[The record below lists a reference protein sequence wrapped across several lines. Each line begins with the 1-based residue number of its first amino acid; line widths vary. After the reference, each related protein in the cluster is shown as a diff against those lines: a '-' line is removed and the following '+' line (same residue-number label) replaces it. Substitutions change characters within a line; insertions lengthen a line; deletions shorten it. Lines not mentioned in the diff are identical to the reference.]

1 MGQSLITIEDKKRG
15 EKMKKALLTIT
26 LILLFV
32 LLVSCGKE
40 QVKDMEKKETVEV
53 TWWISRGEDSTYY
66 MSYDDNPAV
75 KYLETLDFNGKKV
88 DLKFLVP
95 VTGSERD
102 NFNTL
107 LMTEEYAKIF
117 DMSYCSS
124 TATELYEDDII
135 WDLTP
140 YIEEYMPNYAEIIKD
155 PEFVPYVYSPVE
167 GEKKILSLYNLKS
180 EVTSNFMG
188 LCYRRDWV
196 AKYGENPFTGESF
209 NYGYTDESDYNTYWD
224 DVVFPSGNENPLY
237 VSDWEWMFGI
247 FEKAMED
254 LGITDGYC
262 ISLFY
267 KGYNESGGNFDSAF
281 GGGCPLWY
289 KDQDGNATFGGTSE
303 AMRAYLTM
311 MNAWY
316 EKGWLDKNFA
326 DHTSDQVYA
335 IDSAKVNSGKVGA
348 FVGRRGNSGGQMDSG
363 DKFTDGIM
371 IYGAPPA
378 INDVYGG
385 EELKNN
391 EPYSLYQ
398 YSRIGVNICISKKT
412 TEEELKTILP
422 MLDYLY
428 SEEGSTLL
436 ALGMDKEEFESIQD
450 PTYIKYGLE
459 DGAYTKTV
467 MDDGQIVYDRNPK
480 LIEDNDL
487 ASAMALKRLTCGYY
501 VPGIVPALNRSYD
514 ISALRNMT
522 TWDYYLNTGYI
533 DKSLRAQFTSD
544 EAALFSKVY
553 SNVDT
558 YMSQNI
564 PKFIMGVLDINGVDW
579 DNYAKMLNK
588 YSPNKVTAIY
598 QRVFDTY
605 R

>member
-1 MGQSLITIEDKKRG
+1 MKKLVAILLSMLLILSLISCNKG
-15 EKMKKALLTIT
+15 E
-26 LILLFV
+26 
-32 LLVSCGKE
+32 
-40 QVKDMEKKETVEV
+40 VKSGEEAKTETVEV

-95 VTGSERD
+95 VTGAERD

-117 DMSYCSS
+117 DMSYCTS

-140 YIEEYMPNYAEIIKD
+140 YIEEYMPNYSRIIKD
-155 PEFVPYVYSPVE
+155 PEFVPYVYSPVD

-188 LCYRRDWV
+188 LNYRRDWV
-196 AKYGENPFTGESF
+196 AKYGTNPFTGEKF

-224 DVVFPSGNENPLY
+224 DVVFPNGTENPIY
-237 VSDWEWMFGI
+237 VSDWEWMFEI
-247 FEKAMED
+247 LEKAMAD

-262 ISLFY
+262 ISIYY
-267 KGYNESGGNFDSAF
+267 KGFSEAGGNFDSAF
-281 GGGCPLWY
+281 GGGCPMWY
-289 KDQDGNATFGGTSE
+289 KDQNGNAAFGGTSE
-303 AMRAYLTM
+303 ELKTYLIL
-311 MNAWY
+311 MNSWY
-316 EKGWLDKNFA
+316 NKGWLDKNFA
-326 DHTSDQVYA
+326 DHTSDQIYA
-335 IDSAKVNSGKVGA
+335 IESAKINSGKVGA
-348 FVGRRGNSGGQMDSG
+348 FIGRRGNAGGQMDSG
-363 DKFTDGIM
+363 DKLTEGIM
-371 IYGAPPA
+371 IYGARPA
-378 INDVYGG
+378 INDVYGSD
-385 EELKNN
+385 EMKNK

-412 TEEELKTILP
+412 TEDELKTILT

-428 SEEGSTLL
+428 SDEGSALL
-436 ALGMDKEEFESIQD
+436 ALGLNKEEFESIQD
-450 PTYIKYGLE
+450 PTYKKYGLE
-459 DGAYTKTV
+459 DGAYTKAINE
-467 MDDGQIVYDRNPK
+467 DGSVVFERNPK
-480 LIEDNDL
+480 LLEDNNL
-487 ASAMALKRLTCGYY
+487 ASAMALKRVTCGYY

-514 ISALRNMT
+514 TCSLRNMT
-522 TWDYYLNTGYI
+522 EWDYYLNTGYI

-544 EAALFSKVY
+544 EAAVYSKVY

-564 PKFIMGVLDINGVDW
+564 PKFIMGVLDVNGVDW
-579 DNYAKMLNK
+579 DNYCKMLNK

-598 QRVFDTY
+598 QRVFDSY

>member
-1 MGQSLITIEDKKRG
+1 MKKLVAILLSMLLILSLISCNKG
-15 EKMKKALLTIT
+15 E
-26 LILLFV
+26 
-32 LLVSCGKE
+32 
-40 QVKDMEKKETVEV
+40 VKSGEEAKTETVEV

-95 VTGSERD
+95 VTGAERD

-117 DMSYCSS
+117 DMSYCTS

-140 YIEEYMPNYAEIIKD
+140 YIEEYMPNYSRIIKD
-155 PEFVPYVYSPVE
+155 PEFVPYVYSPVD

-188 LCYRRDWV
+188 LNYRRDWV
-196 AKYGENPFTGESF
+196 AKYGTNPFTGEKF

-224 DVVFPSGNENPLY
+224 DVVFPNGTENPIY
-237 VSDWEWMFGI
+237 VSDWEWMFEI
-247 FEKAMED
+247 FEKAMAD

-262 ISLFY
+262 ISIYY
-267 KGYNESGGNFDSAF
+267 KGFSEAGGNFDSAF
-281 GGGCPLWY
+281 GGGCPMWY
-289 KDQDGNATFGGTSE
+289 KDQNGNAAFGGTSE
-303 AMRAYLTM
+303 ELKTYLIL
-311 MNAWY
+311 MNSWY
-316 EKGWLDKNFA
+316 NKGWLDKNFA
-326 DHTSDQVYA
+326 DHTSDQIYA
-335 IDSAKVNSGKVGA
+335 IESAKINSGKVGA
-348 FVGRRGNSGGQMDSG
+348 FIGRRGNAGGQMDSG
-363 DKFTDGIM
+363 DKLTEGIM
-371 IYGAPPA
+371 IYGARPA
-378 INDVYGG
+378 INDVYGSD
-385 EELKNN
+385 EMKNK

-412 TEEELKTILP
+412 TEDELKTILT

-428 SEEGSTLL
+428 SDEGSALL
-436 ALGMDKEEFESIQD
+436 ALGLSKEEFESIQD
-450 PTYIKYGLE
+450 PTYKKYGLE
-459 DGAYTKTV
+459 DGAYTKTINE
-467 MDDGQIVYDRNPK
+467 DGIVVFERNPK
-480 LIEDNDL
+480 LLEDNNL
-487 ASAMALKRLTCGYY
+487 ASAMALKRVTCGYY

-514 ISALRNMT
+514 TCSLRNMT
-522 TWDYYLNTGYI
+522 EWDYYLNTGYI

-544 EAALFSKVY
+544 EAAVYSKVY

-564 PKFIMGVLDINGVDW
+564 PKFIMGVLDVNGVDW
-579 DNYAKMLNK
+579 DNYCKMLNK

-598 QRVFDTY
+598 QRVFESY

>member
-1 MGQSLITIEDKKRG
+1 MKKLVAILLSMLLILSLISCNKG
-15 EKMKKALLTIT
+15 E
-26 LILLFV
+26 
-32 LLVSCGKE
+32 
-40 QVKDMEKKETVEV
+40 VKSGEEAKTETVEV

-95 VTGSERD
+95 VTGAERD

-117 DMSYCSS
+117 DMSYCTS

-140 YIEEYMPNYAEIIKD
+140 YIEEYMPNYSRIIKD
-155 PEFVPYVYSPVE
+155 PEFVPYVYSPVD

-188 LCYRRDWV
+188 LNYRRDWV
-196 AKYGENPFTGESF
+196 AKYGTNPFTGEKF

-224 DVVFPSGNENPLY
+224 DVVFPNGTENPIY
-237 VSDWEWMFGI
+237 VSDWEWMFEI
-247 FEKAMED
+247 FEKAMAD

-262 ISLFY
+262 ISIYY
-267 KGYNESGGNFDSAF
+267 KGFSEAGGNFDSAF
-281 GGGCPLWY
+281 GGGCPMWY
-289 KDQDGNATFGGTSE
+289 KDQNGNAAFGGTSE
-303 AMRAYLTM
+303 ELKTYLIL
-311 MNAWY
+311 MNSWY
-316 EKGWLDKNFA
+316 NKGWLDKNFA
-326 DHTSDQVYA
+326 DHTSDQIYA
-335 IDSAKVNSGKVGA
+335 IESAKINSGKVGA
-348 FVGRRGNSGGQMDSG
+348 FIGRRGNAGGQMDSG
-363 DKFTDGIM
+363 DKLTEGIM
-371 IYGAPPA
+371 IYGARPA
-378 INDVYGG
+378 INDVYGSD
-385 EELKNN
+385 EMKNK

-412 TEEELKTILP
+412 TEDELKTILT

-428 SEEGSTLL
+428 SDEGSALL
-436 ALGMDKEEFESIQD
+436 ALGLNKEEFESIQD
-450 PTYIKYGLE
+450 PTYKKYGLE
-459 DGAYTKTV
+459 DGAYTKTINE
-467 MDDGQIVYDRNPK
+467 DGSVVFERNPK
-480 LIEDNDL
+480 LLEDNNL
-487 ASAMALKRLTCGYY
+487 ASAMALKRVTCGYY

-514 ISALRNMT
+514 TCSLRNMT
-522 TWDYYLNTGYI
+522 EWDYYLNTGYI

-544 EAALFSKVY
+544 EAAVYSKVY

-564 PKFIMGVLDINGVDW
+564 PKFIMGVLDVNGVDW
-579 DNYAKMLNK
+579 DNYCKMLNK

-598 QRVFDTY
+598 QRVFDSY

>member
-1 MGQSLITIEDKKRG
+1 MKKLVAILLSMLLILSLISCNKG
-15 EKMKKALLTIT
+15 E
-26 LILLFV
+26 
-32 LLVSCGKE
+32 
-40 QVKDMEKKETVEV
+40 VKSGEEAKTETVEV

-95 VTGSERD
+95 VTGAERD

-117 DMSYCSS
+117 DMSYCTS

-140 YIEEYMPNYAEIIKD
+140 YIEEYMPNYSRIIKD
-155 PEFVPYVYSPVE
+155 PEFVPYVYSPVD

-188 LCYRRDWV
+188 LNYRRDWV
-196 AKYGENPFTGESF
+196 AKYGTNPFTGEKF

-224 DVVFPSGNENPLY
+224 DVVFPNGTENPIY
-237 VSDWEWMFGI
+237 VSDWEWMFEI
-247 FEKAMED
+247 FEKAMAD
-254 LGITDGYC
+254 LDITDGYC
-262 ISLFY
+262 ISIYY
-267 KGYNESGGNFDSAF
+267 KGFSEAGGNFDSAF
-281 GGGCPLWY
+281 GGGCPMWY
-289 KDQDGNATFGGTSE
+289 KDQNGNAAFGGTSE
-303 AMRAYLTM
+303 ELKTYLIL
-311 MNAWY
+311 MNSWY
-316 EKGWLDKNFA
+316 KKGWLDKNFA
-326 DHTSDQVYA
+326 DHTSDQIYA
-335 IDSAKVNSGKVGA
+335 IESAKINSGKVGA
-348 FVGRRGNSGGQMDSG
+348 FIGRRGNAGGQMDSD

-371 IYGAPPA
+371 IYGARPA
-378 INDVYGG
+378 INDVYGSD
-385 EELKNN
+385 EVKNK

-412 TEEELKTILP
+412 TEDELKTILT

-428 SEEGSTLL
+428 SDEGSALL
-436 ALGMDKEEFESIQD
+436 ALGLSKEEFESIQD
-450 PTYIKYGLE
+450 PTYKKYGLE
-459 DGAYTKTV
+459 DGAYTKAINE
-467 MDDGQIVYDRNPK
+467 DGSVVFERNPK
-480 LIEDNDL
+480 LLEDNNL
-487 ASAMALKRLTCGYY
+487 ASAMALKRVTCGYY

-514 ISALRNMT
+514 TCSLRNMT
-522 TWDYYLNTGYI
+522 EWDCYLNTGYI

-544 EAALFSKVY
+544 EAAVYSKVY

-564 PKFIMGVLDINGVDW
+564 PKFIMGVLDVNGVDW
-579 DNYAKMLNK
+579 DNYCKMLNK

-598 QRVFDTY
+598 QRVFDSY

>member
-1 MGQSLITIEDKKRG
+1 MKKLVAILLSMLLILSLISCNKG
-15 EKMKKALLTIT
+15 E
-26 LILLFV
+26 
-32 LLVSCGKE
+32 
-40 QVKDMEKKETVEV
+40 VKSGEEAKTETVEV

-95 VTGSERD
+95 VTGAERD

-117 DMSYCSS
+117 DMSYCTS

-140 YIEEYMPNYAEIIKD
+140 YIEEYMPNYSRIIKD
-155 PEFVPYVYSPVE
+155 PEFVPYVYSPVD

-188 LCYRRDWV
+188 LNYRRDWV
-196 AKYGENPFTGESF
+196 AKYGTNPFTGEKF

-224 DVVFPSGNENPLY
+224 DVVFPNGTENPIY
-237 VSDWEWMFGI
+237 VSDWEWMFEI
-247 FEKAMED
+247 FEKAMAD

-262 ISLFY
+262 ISIYY
-267 KGYNESGGNFDSAF
+267 KGFSEAGGNFDSAF
-281 GGGCPLWY
+281 GGGCPMWY
-289 KDQDGNATFGGTSE
+289 KDQNGNAAFGGTSE
-303 AMRAYLTM
+303 ELKTYLIL
-311 MNAWY
+311 MNSWY
-316 EKGWLDKNFA
+316 NKGWLDKNFA
-326 DHTSDQVYA
+326 DHTSDQIYA
-335 IDSAKVNSGKVGA
+335 IESAKINSGKVGA
-348 FVGRRGNSGGQMDSG
+348 FIGRRGNAGGQMDSG
-363 DKFTDGIM
+363 DKLTEGIM
-371 IYGAPPA
+371 IYGARPA
-378 INDVYGG
+378 INDVYGSD
-385 EELKNN
+385 EMKNK

-412 TEEELKTILP
+412 TEDELKTILT

-428 SEEGSTLL
+428 SDEGSALL
-436 ALGMDKEEFESIQD
+436 ALGLSKEEFESIQD
-450 PTYIKYGLE
+450 PTYKKYGLE
-459 DGAYTKTV
+459 DGAYTKAINE
-467 MDDGQIVYDRNPK
+467 DGSVVFERNPK
-480 LIEDNDL
+480 LLEDNNL
-487 ASAMALKRLTCGYY
+487 ASAMALKRVTCGYY

-514 ISALRNMT
+514 TCSLRNMT
-522 TWDYYLNTGYI
+522 EWDYYLNTGYI

-544 EAALFSKVY
+544 EAAVYSKVY

-564 PKFIMGVLDINGVDW
+564 PKFIMGVLDVNGVDW
-579 DNYAKMLNK
+579 DNYCKMLNK

-598 QRVFDTY
+598 QRVFDSY

>member
-1 MGQSLITIEDKKRG
+1 MKKLVAILLSMLLILSLISCNKG
-15 EKMKKALLTIT
+15 E
-26 LILLFV
+26 
-32 LLVSCGKE
+32 
-40 QVKDMEKKETVEV
+40 VKSGEEAKTETVEV

-95 VTGSERD
+95 VTGAERD

-117 DMSYCSS
+117 DMSYCTS

-140 YIEEYMPNYAEIIKD
+140 YIEEYMPNYSRIIKD
-155 PEFVPYVYSPVE
+155 PEFVPYVYSPVD

-188 LCYRRDWV
+188 LNYRRDWV
-196 AKYGENPFTGESF
+196 AKYGTNPFTGEKF

-224 DVVFPSGNENPLY
+224 DVVFPNGTENPIY
-237 VSDWEWMFGI
+237 VSDWEWMFEI
-247 FEKAMED
+247 FEKAMAD

-262 ISLFY
+262 ISIYY
-267 KGYNESGGNFDSAF
+267 KGFSEAGGNFDSAF
-281 GGGCPLWY
+281 GGGCPMWY
-289 KDQDGNATFGGTSE
+289 KDQNGNAAFGGTSE
-303 AMRAYLTM
+303 ELKTYLIL
-311 MNAWY
+311 MNSWY
-316 EKGWLDKNFA
+316 NKGWLDKNFA
-326 DHTSDQVYA
+326 DHTSDQIYA
-335 IDSAKVNSGKVGA
+335 IESAKINSGKVGA
-348 FVGRRGNSGGQMDSG
+348 FIGRRGNAGGQMDSG
-363 DKFTDGIM
+363 DKLTEGIM
-371 IYGAPPA
+371 IYGARPA
-378 INDVYGG
+378 INDVYGSD
-385 EELKNN
+385 EMKNK

-412 TEEELKTILP
+412 TEDELKTILT

-428 SEEGSTLL
+428 SDEGSALL
-436 ALGMDKEEFESIQD
+436 ALGLNKEEFESIQD
-450 PTYIKYGLE
+450 PTYKKYGLE
-459 DGAYTKTV
+459 DGAYTKAINE
-467 MDDGQIVYDRNPK
+467 DGSVVFERNPK
-480 LIEDNDL
+480 LLEDNNL
-487 ASAMALKRLTCGYY
+487 ASAMALKRVTCGYY

-514 ISALRNMT
+514 TCSLRNMT
-522 TWDYYLNTGYI
+522 EWDYYLNTGYI

-544 EAALFSKVY
+544 EAAVYSKVY

-564 PKFIMGVLDINGVDW
+564 PKFIMGVLDVNGVDW
-579 DNYAKMLNK
+579 DNYCKMLNK

-598 QRVFDTY
+598 QRVFDSY

>member
-1 MGQSLITIEDKKRG
+1 MKKLVAILLSMLLILSLISCNKG
-15 EKMKKALLTIT
+15 ETKSGEEAKT
-26 LILLFV
+26 
-32 LLVSCGKE
+32 
-40 QVKDMEKKETVEV
+40 ETVEV

-95 VTGSERD
+95 VTGAERD

-117 DMSYCSS
+117 DMSYCTS

-140 YIEEYMPNYAEIIKD
+140 YIEEYMPNYSRIIKD
-155 PEFVPYVYSPVE
+155 PEFVPYVYSPVD

-188 LCYRRDWV
+188 LNYRRDWV
-196 AKYGENPFTGESF
+196 AKYGTNPFTGEKF

-224 DVVFPSGNENPLY
+224 DVVFPNGTENPIY
-237 VSDWEWMFGI
+237 VSDWEWMFEI
-247 FEKAMED
+247 FEKAMAD

-262 ISLFY
+262 ISIYY
-267 KGYNESGGNFDSAF
+267 KGFSEAGGNFDSAF
-281 GGGCPLWY
+281 GGGCPMWY
-289 KDQDGNATFGGTSE
+289 KDQNGNAAFGGTSE
-303 AMRAYLTM
+303 ELKTYLIL
-311 MNAWY
+311 MNSWY
-316 EKGWLDKNFA
+316 NKGWLDKNFA
-326 DHTSDQVYA
+326 DHTSDQIYA
-335 IDSAKVNSGKVGA
+335 IESAKINSGKVGA
-348 FVGRRGNSGGQMDSG
+348 FIGRRGNAGGQMDSG
-363 DKFTDGIM
+363 DKLTEGIM
-371 IYGAPPA
+371 IYGARPA
-378 INDVYGG
+378 INDVYGSD
-385 EELKNN
+385 EMKNK

-412 TEEELKTILP
+412 TEDELKTILT

-428 SEEGSTLL
+428 SDEGSALL
-436 ALGMDKEEFESIQD
+436 ALGLNKEEFESIQD
-450 PTYIKYGLE
+450 PTYKKYGLE
-459 DGAYTKTV
+459 DGAYTKTINE
-467 MDDGQIVYDRNPK
+467 DGSVVFERNPK
-480 LIEDNDL
+480 LLDDNNL
-487 ASAMALKRLTCGYY
+487 ASAMALKRVTCGYY

-514 ISALRNMT
+514 TCSLRNMT
-522 TWDYYLNTGYI
+522 EWDYYLNTGYI

-544 EAALFSKVY
+544 EAAVYSKVY

-564 PKFIMGVLDINGVDW
+564 PKFIMGVLDVNGVDW
-579 DNYAKMLNK
+579 DNYCKMLNK

-598 QRVFDTY
+598 QRVFDSY

>member
-1 MGQSLITIEDKKRG
+1 MKKLVAILLSMLLILSLISCNKG
-15 EKMKKALLTIT
+15 E
-26 LILLFV
+26 
-32 LLVSCGKE
+32 
-40 QVKDMEKKETVEV
+40 VKSGEEAKTETVEV

-95 VTGSERD
+95 VTGAERD

-117 DMSYCSS
+117 DMSYCTS

-140 YIEEYMPNYAEIIKD
+140 YIEEYMPNYSRIIKD
-155 PEFVPYVYSPVE
+155 PEFVPYVYSPVD

-188 LCYRRDWV
+188 LNYRRDWV
-196 AKYGENPFTGESF
+196 AKYGTNPFTGEKF

-224 DVVFPSGNENPLY
+224 DVVFPNGTENPIY
-237 VSDWEWMFGI
+237 VSDWEWMFEI
-247 FEKAMED
+247 FEKAMAD

-262 ISLFY
+262 ISIYY
-267 KGYNESGGNFDSAF
+267 KGFSEAGGNFDSAF
-281 GGGCPLWY
+281 GGGCPMWY
-289 KDQDGNATFGGTSE
+289 KDQNGNAAFGGTSE
-303 AMRAYLTM
+303 ELKTYLIL
-311 MNAWY
+311 MNSWY
-316 EKGWLDKNFA
+316 NKGWLDKNFA
-326 DHTSDQVYA
+326 DHTSDQIYA
-335 IDSAKVNSGKVGA
+335 IESAKINSGKVGA
-348 FVGRRGNSGGQMDSG
+348 FIGRRGNAGGQMDSG
-363 DKFTDGIM
+363 DKLTEGIM
-371 IYGAPPA
+371 IYGARPV
-378 INDVYGG
+378 INDVYGSD
-385 EELKNN
+385 EVKNK

-412 TEEELKTILP
+412 TEDELKTILT

-428 SEEGSTLL
+428 SDEGSALL
-436 ALGMDKEEFESIQD
+436 ALGLNKEEFESIQD
-450 PTYIKYGLE
+450 PTYKKYGLE
-459 DGAYTKTV
+459 DGAYTKTINE
-467 MDDGQIVYDRNPK
+467 DGSVVFERNPK
-480 LIEDNDL
+480 LLEDNNL
-487 ASAMALKRLTCGYY
+487 ASAMALKRVTCGYY

-514 ISALRNMT
+514 TCSLRNMT
-522 TWDYYLNTGYI
+522 EWDYYLNTGYI

-544 EAALFSKVY
+544 EAAVYSKVY

-564 PKFIMGVLDINGVDW
+564 PKFIMGVLDVNGVDW
-579 DNYAKMLNK
+579 DNYCKMLNK

-598 QRVFDTY
+598 QRVFDSY

>member
-1 MGQSLITIEDKKRG
+1 MKKLVAILLSMLLILSLISCNKG
-15 EKMKKALLTIT
+15 E
-26 LILLFV
+26 
-32 LLVSCGKE
+32 
-40 QVKDMEKKETVEV
+40 VKSGEEAKTETVEV

-95 VTGSERD
+95 VTGAERD

-117 DMSYCSS
+117 DMSYCTS

-140 YIEEYMPNYAEIIKD
+140 YIEEYMPNYSRIIKD
-155 PEFVPYVYSPVE
+155 PEFVPYVYSPVD

-188 LCYRRDWV
+188 LNYRRDWV
-196 AKYGENPFTGESF
+196 AKYGTNPFTGEKF

-224 DVVFPSGNENPLY
+224 DVVFPNGTENPIY
-237 VSDWEWMFGI
+237 VSDWEWMFEI
-247 FEKAMED
+247 FEKAMAD

-262 ISLFY
+262 ISIYY
-267 KGYNESGGNFDSAF
+267 KGFSEAGGNFDSAF
-281 GGGCPLWY
+281 GGGCPMWY
-289 KDQDGNATFGGTSE
+289 KDQNGNAAFGGTSE
-303 AMRAYLTM
+303 ELKTYLIL
-311 MNAWY
+311 MNSWY
-316 EKGWLDKNFA
+316 NKGWLDKNFA
-326 DHTSDQVYA
+326 DHTSDQIYA
-335 IDSAKVNSGKVGA
+335 IESAKINSGKVGA
-348 FVGRRGNSGGQMDSG
+348 FIGRRGNAGGQMDSG
-363 DKFTDGIM
+363 DKLTEGIM
-371 IYGAPPA
+371 IYGARPA
-378 INDVYGG
+378 INDVYGSD
-385 EELKNN
+385 EMKNK

-412 TEEELKTILP
+412 TEDELKTILT

-428 SEEGSTLL
+428 SDEGSALL
-436 ALGMDKEEFESIQD
+436 ALGLNKEEFESIQD
-450 PTYIKYGLE
+450 PAYKKYGLE
-459 DGAYTKTV
+459 DGAYAKTINE
-467 MDDGQIVYDRNPK
+467 DGSVVFERNPK
-480 LIEDNDL
+480 LLEDNNL
-487 ASAMALKRLTCGYY
+487 ASAMALKRVTCGYY

-514 ISALRNMT
+514 ACSLRNMT
-522 TWDYYLNTGYI
+522 EWDYYLNTGYI

-544 EAALFSKVY
+544 EAAVYSKVY

-564 PKFIMGVLDINGVDW
+564 PKFIMGVLDVNGVDW
-579 DNYAKMLNK
+579 DNYCKMLNK

-598 QRVFDTY
+598 QRVFDSY

>member
-1 MGQSLITIEDKKRG
+1 MKKLVAILLSMLLILSLISCNKG
-15 EKMKKALLTIT
+15 E
-26 LILLFV
+26 
-32 LLVSCGKE
+32 
-40 QVKDMEKKETVEV
+40 VKSGEEAKTETVEV

-95 VTGSERD
+95 VTGAERD

-117 DMSYCSS
+117 DMSYCTS

-140 YIEEYMPNYAEIIKD
+140 YIEEYMPNYSRIIKD
-155 PEFVPYVYSPVE
+155 PEFVPYVYSPVD

-188 LCYRRDWV
+188 LNYRRDWV
-196 AKYGENPFTGESF
+196 AKYGTNPFTGEKF

-224 DVVFPSGNENPLY
+224 DVVFPNGTENPIY
-237 VSDWEWMFGI
+237 VSDWEWMFEI
-247 FEKAMED
+247 FEKAMAD

-262 ISLFY
+262 ISIYY
-267 KGYNESGGNFDSAF
+267 KGFSEAGGNFDSAF
-281 GGGCPLWY
+281 GGGCPMWY
-289 KDQDGNATFGGTSE
+289 KDQNGNAAFGGTSE
-303 AMRAYLTM
+303 ELKTYLIL
-311 MNAWY
+311 MNSWY
-316 EKGWLDKNFA
+316 KKGWLDKNFA
-326 DHTSDQVYA
+326 DHTSDQIYA
-335 IDSAKVNSGKVGA
+335 IESAKINSGKVGA
-348 FVGRRGNSGGQMDSG
+348 FIGRRGNAGGQMDSD

-371 IYGAPPA
+371 IYGARPA
-378 INDVYGG
+378 INDVYGS
-385 EELKNN
+385 EEVKNK

-412 TEEELKTILP
+412 TEDELKTILT

-428 SEEGSTLL
+428 SDEGSALL
-436 ALGMDKEEFESIQD
+436 ALGLSKEEFESIQD
-450 PTYIKYGLE
+450 PTYKKYGLE
-459 DGAYTKTV
+459 DGAYTKTINE
-467 MDDGQIVYDRNPK
+467 DGSVVFERNPK
-480 LIEDNDL
+480 LLEDNNL
-487 ASAMALKRLTCGYY
+487 ASAMALKRVTCGYY

-514 ISALRNMT
+514 ACSLRNMT
-522 TWDYYLNTGYI
+522 EWDYYLNTGYI

-544 EAALFSKVY
+544 EAAVYSKVY

-564 PKFIMGVLDINGVDW
+564 PKFIMGVLDVNGVDW
-579 DNYAKMLNK
+579 DNYCKMLNK

-598 QRVFDTY
+598 QRVFDSY

>member
-1 MGQSLITIEDKKRG
+1 
-15 EKMKKALLTIT
+15 MKKLVAILLSML
-26 LILLFV
+26 LILSLF
-32 LLVSCGKE
+32 SCNKGE
-40 QVKDMEKKETVEV
+40 VKSGEEAKTETVEV

-95 VTGSERD
+95 VTGAERD

-117 DMSYCSS
+117 DMSYCTS

-140 YIEEYMPNYAEIIKD
+140 YIEEYMPNYSRIIKD
-155 PEFVPYVYSPVE
+155 PEFVPYVYSPVD

-188 LCYRRDWV
+188 LNYRRDWV
-196 AKYGENPFTGESF
+196 AKYGTNPFTGEKF

-224 DVVFPSGNENPLY
+224 DVVFPNGTENPIY
-237 VSDWEWMFGI
+237 VSDWEWMFEI
-247 FEKAMED
+247 FEKAMAD
-254 LGITDGYC
+254 LDITDGYC
-262 ISLFY
+262 ISIYY
-267 KGYNESGGNFDSAF
+267 KGFSEAGGNFDSAF
-281 GGGCPLWY
+281 GGGCPMWY
-289 KDQDGNATFGGTSE
+289 KDQNGNAAFGGTSE
-303 AMRAYLTM
+303 ELKTYLIL
-311 MNAWY
+311 MNSWY
-316 EKGWLDKNFA
+316 KKGWLDKNFA
-326 DHTSDQVYA
+326 DHTSDQIYA
-335 IDSAKVNSGKVGA
+335 IESAKINSGKVGA
-348 FVGRRGNSGGQMDSG
+348 FIGRRGNAGGQMDSG
-363 DKFTDGIM
+363 DKLTEGIM
-371 IYGAPPA
+371 IYGARPA
-378 INDVYGG
+378 INDVYGSD
-385 EELKNN
+385 EMKNK

-412 TEEELKTILP
+412 TEDELKTILT

-428 SEEGSTLL
+428 SDEGSALL
-436 ALGMDKEEFESIQD
+436 ALGLSKEEFESIQD
-450 PTYIKYGLE
+450 PTYKKYGLE
-459 DGAYTKTV
+459 DGAYTKTINE
-467 MDDGQIVYDRNPK
+467 DGSVVFERNPK
-480 LIEDNDL
+480 LLEDNNL
-487 ASAMALKRLTCGYY
+487 ASAMALKRVTCGYY

-514 ISALRNMT
+514 TCSLRNMT
-522 TWDYYLNTGYI
+522 EWDYYLNTGYI

-544 EAALFSKVY
+544 EAAVYSKVY

-564 PKFIMGVLDINGVDW
+564 PKFIMGVLDVNGVDW
-579 DNYAKMLNK
+579 DNYCKMLNK

-598 QRVFDTY
+598 QRVFDSY

>member
-1 MGQSLITIEDKKRG
+1 MKKLVAILLSMLLILSLISCNKG
-15 EKMKKALLTIT
+15 E
-26 LILLFV
+26 
-32 LLVSCGKE
+32 
-40 QVKDMEKKETVEV
+40 VKSGEEAKTETVEV

-95 VTGSERD
+95 VTGAERD

-117 DMSYCSS
+117 DMSYCTS

-140 YIEEYMPNYAEIIKD
+140 YIEEYMPNYSRIIKD
-155 PEFVPYVYSPVE
+155 PEFVPYVYSPVD

-188 LCYRRDWV
+188 LNYRRDWV
-196 AKYGENPFTGESF
+196 AKYGTNPFTGEKF

-224 DVVFPSGNENPLY
+224 DVVFPNGTENPIY
-237 VSDWEWMFGI
+237 VSDWEWMFEI
-247 FEKAMED
+247 FEKAMAD
-254 LGITDGYC
+254 LDITDGYC
-262 ISLFY
+262 ISIYY
-267 KGYNESGGNFDSAF
+267 KGFSEAGGNFDSAF
-281 GGGCPLWY
+281 GGGCPMWY
-289 KDQDGNATFGGTSE
+289 KDQNGNAAFGGTSE
-303 AMRAYLTM
+303 ELKTYLIL
-311 MNAWY
+311 MNSWY
-316 EKGWLDKNFA
+316 NKGWLDKNFA
-326 DHTSDQVYA
+326 DHTSDQIYA
-335 IDSAKVNSGKVGA
+335 IESAKINSGKVGA
-348 FVGRRGNSGGQMDSG
+348 FIGRRGNAGGQMDSG
-363 DKFTDGIM
+363 DKLTEGIM
-371 IYGAPPA
+371 IYGARPA
-378 INDVYGG
+378 INDVYGSD
-385 EELKNN
+385 EMKNK

-412 TEEELKTILP
+412 TEDELKTILT

-428 SEEGSTLL
+428 SDEGSALL
-436 ALGMDKEEFESIQD
+436 ALGLSKEEFESIQD
-450 PTYIKYGLE
+450 PTYKKYGLE
-459 DGAYTKTV
+459 DGAYTKAINE
-467 MDDGQIVYDRNPK
+467 DGSVVFERNPK
-480 LIEDNDL
+480 LLEDNNL
-487 ASAMALKRLTCGYY
+487 ASAMALKRVTCGYY

-514 ISALRNMT
+514 TCSLRNMT
-522 TWDYYLNTGYI
+522 EWDYYLNTGYI

-544 EAALFSKVY
+544 EAAVYSKVY

-564 PKFIMGVLDINGVDW
+564 PKFIMGVLDVNGVDW
-579 DNYAKMLNK
+579 DNYCKMLNK
-588 YSPNKVTAIY
+588 YSPKKVTAIY
-598 QRVFDTY
+598 QRVFDSY

>member
-1 MGQSLITIEDKKRG
+1 MKKLVAILLSMLLILSLISCNKG
-15 EKMKKALLTIT
+15 E
-26 LILLFV
+26 
-32 LLVSCGKE
+32 
-40 QVKDMEKKETVEV
+40 VKSGEEAKTETVEV

-95 VTGSERD
+95 VTGAERD

-117 DMSYCSS
+117 DMSYCTS

-140 YIEEYMPNYAEIIKD
+140 YIEEYMPNYSRIIKD
-155 PEFVPYVYSPVE
+155 PEFVPYVYSPVD

-188 LCYRRDWV
+188 LNYRRDWV
-196 AKYGENPFTGESF
+196 AKYGTNPFTGEKF

-224 DVVFPSGNENPLY
+224 DVVFPNGTENPIY
-237 VSDWEWMFGI
+237 VSDWEWMFEI
-247 FEKAMED
+247 FEKAMAD

-262 ISLFY
+262 ISIYY
-267 KGYNESGGNFDSAF
+267 KGFSEAGGNFDSAS
-281 GGGCPLWY
+281 GGGCPMWY
-289 KDQDGNATFGGTSE
+289 KDQNGNAASGGTSE
-303 AMRAYLTM
+303 ELKTYLIL
-311 MNAWY
+311 MNSWY
-316 EKGWLDKNFA
+316 NKGWLDKNFA
-326 DHTSDQVYA
+326 DHTSDQIYA
-335 IDSAKVNSGKVGA
+335 IESAKINSGKVGA
-348 FVGRRGNSGGQMDSG
+348 FIGRRGNAGGQMDSG
-363 DKFTDGIM
+363 DKLTEGIM
-371 IYGAPPA
+371 IYGARPA
-378 INDVYGG
+378 INDVYGSD
-385 EELKNN
+385 EMKNK

-412 TEEELKTILP
+412 TEDELKTILT

-428 SEEGSTLL
+428 SDEGSALL
-436 ALGMDKEEFESIQD
+436 ALGLSKEEFESIQD
-450 PTYIKYGLE
+450 PTYKKYGLE
-459 DGAYTKTV
+459 DGAYTKTINE
-467 MDDGQIVYDRNPK
+467 DGSVVFERNPK
-480 LIEDNDL
+480 LLEDNNL
-487 ASAMALKRLTCGYY
+487 ASAMALKRVTCGYY

-514 ISALRNMT
+514 TCSLRNMT
-522 TWDYYLNTGYI
+522 EWDYYLNTGYI

-544 EAALFSKVY
+544 EAAVYSKVY

-564 PKFIMGVLDINGVDW
+564 PKFIMGVLDVNGVDW
-579 DNYAKMLNK
+579 DNYCKMLNK

-598 QRVFDTY
+598 QRVFDSY

>member
-1 MGQSLITIEDKKRG
+1 MKKLVAILLSMLLILSLISCNKG
-15 EKMKKALLTIT
+15 E
-26 LILLFV
+26 
-32 LLVSCGKE
+32 
-40 QVKDMEKKETVEV
+40 VKSGEEAKTETVEV

-95 VTGSERD
+95 VTGAERD

-117 DMSYCSS
+117 DMSYCTS

-140 YIEEYMPNYAEIIKD
+140 YIEEYMPNYSRIIKD
-155 PEFVPYVYSPVE
+155 PEFVPYVYSPVD

-188 LCYRRDWV
+188 LHYRRDWV
-196 AKYGENPFTGESF
+196 AKYGTNPFTGEKF

-224 DVVFPSGNENPLY
+224 DVVFPNGTENPIY
-237 VSDWEWMFGI
+237 VSDWEWMFEI
-247 FEKAMED
+247 FEKAMAD

-262 ISLFY
+262 ISIYY
-267 KGYNESGGNFDSAF
+267 KGFSEAGGNFDSAF
-281 GGGCPLWY
+281 GGGCPMWY
-289 KDQDGNATFGGTSE
+289 KDQNGNAAFGGTSE
-303 AMRAYLTM
+303 ELKTYLIL
-311 MNAWY
+311 MNSWY
-316 EKGWLDKNFA
+316 NKGWLDKNFA
-326 DHTSDQVYA
+326 DHTSDQIYA
-335 IDSAKVNSGKVGA
+335 IESAKINSGKVGA
-348 FVGRRGNSGGQMDSG
+348 FIGRRGNAGGQMDSG
-363 DKFTDGIM
+363 DKLTEGIM
-371 IYGAPPA
+371 IYGARPA
-378 INDVYGG
+378 INDVYGSD
-385 EELKNN
+385 EMKNK

-412 TEEELKTILP
+412 TEDELKTILT

-428 SEEGSTLL
+428 SDEGSALL
-436 ALGMDKEEFESIQD
+436 ALGLNKEEFESIQD
-450 PTYIKYGLE
+450 PTYKKYGLE
-459 DGAYTKTV
+459 DGAYTKTINE
-467 MDDGQIVYDRNPK
+467 DGSVVFERNPK
-480 LIEDNDL
+480 LLEDNNL
-487 ASAMALKRLTCGYY
+487 ASAMALKRVTCGYY

-514 ISALRNMT
+514 TCSLRNMT
-522 TWDYYLNTGYI
+522 EWDYYLNTGYI

-544 EAALFSKVY
+544 EAAVYSKVY

-564 PKFIMGVLDINGVDW
+564 PKFIMGVLDVNGVDW
-579 DNYAKMLNK
+579 DNYCKMLNK

-598 QRVFDTY
+598 QRVFDSY

>member
-1 MGQSLITIEDKKRG
+1 MKKLVAILLSMLLILSLISCNKG
-15 EKMKKALLTIT
+15 E
-26 LILLFV
+26 
-32 LLVSCGKE
+32 
-40 QVKDMEKKETVEV
+40 VKSGEEAKTETVEV

-95 VTGSERD
+95 VTGAERD

-117 DMSYCSS
+117 DMSYCTS

-140 YIEEYMPNYAEIIKD
+140 YIEEYMPNYSRIIKD
-155 PEFVPYVYSPVE
+155 PEFVPYVYSPVD

-188 LCYRRDWV
+188 LNYRRDWV
-196 AKYGENPFTGESF
+196 AKYGTNPFTGEKF

-224 DVVFPSGNENPLY
+224 DVVFPNGTENPIY
-237 VSDWEWMFGI
+237 VSDWEWMFEI
-247 FEKAMED
+247 FEKAMAD

-262 ISLFY
+262 ISIYY
-267 KGYNESGGNFDSAF
+267 KGFSEAGGNFDSAF
-281 GGGCPLWY
+281 GGGCPMWY
-289 KDQDGNATFGGTSE
+289 KDQNGNAAFGGTSE
-303 AMRAYLTM
+303 ELKTYLIL
-311 MNAWY
+311 MNSWY
-316 EKGWLDKNFA
+316 NKGWLDKNFA
-326 DHTSDQVYA
+326 DHTSDQIYA
-335 IDSAKVNSGKVGA
+335 IESAKINSGKVGA
-348 FVGRRGNSGGQMDSG
+348 FIGRRGNAGGQMDSG
-363 DKFTDGIM
+363 DKLTEGIM
-371 IYGAPPA
+371 IYGARPA
-378 INDVYGG
+378 INDVYGSD
-385 EELKNN
+385 EMKNK

-412 TEEELKTILP
+412 TEDELKTILT

-428 SEEGSTLL
+428 SDEGSALL
-436 ALGMDKEEFESIQD
+436 ALGLNKEEFESIQD
-450 PTYIKYGLE
+450 PTYKKYGLE
-459 DGAYTKTV
+459 DGAYTKTINE
-467 MDDGQIVYDRNPK
+467 DGSVVFERNPK
-480 LIEDNDL
+480 LLEDNNL
-487 ASAMALKRLTCGYY
+487 ASAMALKRVTCGYY

-514 ISALRNMT
+514 ACSLRNMT
-522 TWDYYLNTGYI
+522 EWDYYLNTGYI

-544 EAALFSKVY
+544 EAAVYSKVY

-564 PKFIMGVLDINGVDW
+564 PKFIMGVLDVNGVDW
-579 DNYAKMLNK
+579 DNYCKMLNK

-598 QRVFDTY
+598 QRVFDSY

>member
-1 MGQSLITIEDKKRG
+1 MKKLVAILLSMLLILSLISCNKG
-15 EKMKKALLTIT
+15 E
-26 LILLFV
+26 
-32 LLVSCGKE
+32 
-40 QVKDMEKKETVEV
+40 VKSGEEAKTETVEV

-95 VTGSERD
+95 VTGAERD

-117 DMSYCSS
+117 DMSYCTS

-140 YIEEYMPNYAEIIKD
+140 YIEEYMPNYSRIIKD
-155 PEFVPYVYSPVE
+155 PEFVPYVYSPVD

-188 LCYRRDWV
+188 LNYRRDWV
-196 AKYGENPFTGESF
+196 AKYGTNPFTGEKF

-224 DVVFPSGNENPLY
+224 DVVFPNGTENPIY
-237 VSDWEWMFGI
+237 VSDWEWMFEI
-247 FEKAMED
+247 FEKAMAD

-262 ISLFY
+262 ISIYY
-267 KGYNESGGNFDSAF
+267 KGFSEAGGNFDSAF
-281 GGGCPLWY
+281 GGGCPMWY
-289 KDQDGNATFGGTSE
+289 KDQNGNAAFGGTSE
-303 AMRAYLTM
+303 ELKTYLIL
-311 MNAWY
+311 MNSWY
-316 EKGWLDKNFA
+316 NKGWLDKNFA
-326 DHTSDQVYA
+326 DHTSDQIYA
-335 IDSAKVNSGKVGA
+335 IESAKINSGKVGA
-348 FVGRRGNSGGQMDSG
+348 FIGRRGNAGGQMDSG
-363 DKFTDGIM
+363 DKLTEGIM
-371 IYGAPPA
+371 IYGARPA
-378 INDVYGG
+378 INDVYGSD
-385 EELKNN
+385 EMKNK

-412 TEEELKTILP
+412 TEDELKTILT

-428 SEEGSTLL
+428 SDEGSALL
-436 ALGMDKEEFESIQD
+436 ALGLSKEEFESIQD
-450 PTYIKYGLE
+450 PTYKKYGLE
-459 DGAYTKTV
+459 DGAYTKTINA
-467 MDDGQIVYDRNPK
+467 DGSVVFERNPK
-480 LIEDNDL
+480 LLEDNNL
-487 ASAMALKRLTCGYY
+487 ASAMALKRVTCGYY

-514 ISALRNMT
+514 TCSLRNMT
-522 TWDYYLNTGYI
+522 EWDYYLNTGYI

-544 EAALFSKVY
+544 EAAVYSKVY

-564 PKFIMGVLDINGVDW
+564 PKFIMGVLDVNGVDW
-579 DNYAKMLNK
+579 DNYCKMLNK

-598 QRVFDTY
+598 QRVFDSY

>member
-1 MGQSLITIEDKKRG
+1 MKKLVAILLSMLLILSLISCNKG
-15 EKMKKALLTIT
+15 E
-26 LILLFV
+26 
-32 LLVSCGKE
+32 
-40 QVKDMEKKETVEV
+40 VKSGEEAKTETVEV

-95 VTGSERD
+95 VTGAERD

-117 DMSYCSS
+117 DMSYCTS

-140 YIEEYMPNYAEIIKD
+140 YIEEYMPNYSRIIKD
-155 PEFVPYVYSPVE
+155 PEFVPYVYSPVD

-188 LCYRRDWV
+188 LNYRRDWV
-196 AKYGENPFTGESF
+196 AKYGTNPFTGEKF

-224 DVVFPSGNENPLY
+224 DVVFPNGTENPIY
-237 VSDWEWMFGI
+237 VSDWEWMFEI
-247 FEKAMED
+247 FEKAMAD

-262 ISLFY
+262 ISIYY
-267 KGYNESGGNFDSAF
+267 KGFSEAGGNFDSAF
-281 GGGCPLWY
+281 GGGCPMWY
-289 KDQDGNATFGGTSE
+289 KDQNGNAAFGGTSE
-303 AMRAYLTM
+303 ELKTYLIL
-311 MNAWY
+311 MNSWY
-316 EKGWLDKNFA
+316 KKGWLDKNFA
-326 DHTSDQVYA
+326 DHTSDQIYA
-335 IDSAKVNSGKVGA
+335 IESAKINSGKVGA
-348 FVGRRGNSGGQMDSG
+348 FIGRRGNAGGQMDSD

-371 IYGAPPA
+371 IYGARPA
-378 INDVYGG
+378 INDVYGSD
-385 EELKNN
+385 EVKNK

-412 TEEELKTILP
+412 TEDELKTILT

-428 SEEGSTLL
+428 SDEESALL
-436 ALGMDKEEFESIQD
+436 ALGLSKEEFESIQD
-450 PTYIKYGLE
+450 PTYKKYGLE
-459 DGAYTKTV
+459 DGAYTKAINE
-467 MDDGQIVYDRNPK
+467 DGSVVFERNPK
-480 LIEDNDL
+480 LLEDNNL
-487 ASAMALKRLTCGYY
+487 ASAMALKRVTCGYY

-514 ISALRNMT
+514 ACSLRNMT
-522 TWDYYLNTGYI
+522 EWDYYLNTGYI

-544 EAALFSKVY
+544 EAAVYSKVY

-564 PKFIMGVLDINGVDW
+564 PKFIMGVLDVNGVDW
-579 DNYAKMLNK
+579 DNYCKMLNK

-598 QRVFDTY
+598 QRVFDSY

>member
-1 MGQSLITIEDKKRG
+1 MEKLVAILLSMLLIFSLISCNKG
-15 EKMKKALLTIT
+15 E
-26 LILLFV
+26 
-32 LLVSCGKE
+32 
-40 QVKDMEKKETVEV
+40 VKSGEEAKTETVEV

-95 VTGSERD
+95 VTGAERD

-117 DMSYCSS
+117 DMSYCTS

-140 YIEEYMPNYAEIIKD
+140 YIEEYMPNYSRIIKD
-155 PEFVPYVYSPVE
+155 PEFVPYVYSPVD

-188 LCYRRDWV
+188 LNYRRDWV
-196 AKYGENPFTGESF
+196 AKYGTNPFTGEKF

-224 DVVFPSGNENPLY
+224 DVVFPNGTENPIY
-237 VSDWEWMFGI
+237 VSDWEWMFEI
-247 FEKAMED
+247 FEKAMAD

-262 ISLFY
+262 ISIYY
-267 KGYNESGGNFDSAF
+267 KGFSEAGGNFDSAF
-281 GGGCPLWY
+281 GGGCPMWY
-289 KDQDGNATFGGTSE
+289 KDQNGNAAFGGTSE
-303 AMRAYLTM
+303 ELKTYLIL
-311 MNAWY
+311 MNSWY
-316 EKGWLDKNFA
+316 NKGWLDKNFA
-326 DHTSDQVYA
+326 DHTSDQIYA
-335 IDSAKVNSGKVGA
+335 IESAKINSGKVGA
-348 FVGRRGNSGGQMDSG
+348 FIGRRGNAGGQMDSG
-363 DKFTDGIM
+363 DKLTEGIM
-371 IYGAPPA
+371 IYGARPA
-378 INDVYGG
+378 INDVYGSD
-385 EELKNN
+385 EVKNK

-412 TEEELKTILP
+412 TEDELKTILT

-428 SEEGSTLL
+428 SDEGSALL
-436 ALGMDKEEFESIQD
+436 ALGLSKEEFESIQD
-450 PTYIKYGLE
+450 PTYKKYGLE
-459 DGAYTKTV
+459 DGAYTKTINE
-467 MDDGQIVYDRNPK
+467 DGSVVFERNPK
-480 LIEDNDL
+480 LLEDNNL
-487 ASAMALKRLTCGYY
+487 ASAMALKRVTCGYY

-514 ISALRNMT
+514 ACSLRNMT
-522 TWDYYLNTGYI
+522 EWDYYLNTGYI

-544 EAALFSKVY
+544 EAAVYSKVY

-564 PKFIMGVLDINGVDW
+564 PKFIMGVLDVNGVDW
-579 DNYAKMLNK
+579 DNYCKMLNK

-598 QRVFDTY
+598 QRVFDSY

>member
-1 MGQSLITIEDKKRG
+1 MKKLVAILLSMLLILSLISCNKG
-15 EKMKKALLTIT
+15 E
-26 LILLFV
+26 
-32 LLVSCGKE
+32 
-40 QVKDMEKKETVEV
+40 VKSGEEAKTETVEV

-95 VTGSERD
+95 VTGAERD

-117 DMSYCSS
+117 DMSYCTS

-140 YIEEYMPNYAEIIKD
+140 YIEEYMPNYSRIIKD
-155 PEFVPYVYSPVE
+155 PEFVPYVYSPVD

-188 LCYRRDWV
+188 LNYRRDWV
-196 AKYGENPFTGESF
+196 AKYGTNPFTGEKF

-224 DVVFPSGNENPLY
+224 DVVFPNGTENPIY
-237 VSDWEWMFGI
+237 VSDWEWMFEI
-247 FEKAMED
+247 FEKAMAD

-262 ISLFY
+262 ISIYY
-267 KGYNESGGNFDSAF
+267 KGFSEAGGNFDSAF
-281 GGGCPLWY
+281 GGGCPMWY
-289 KDQDGNATFGGTSE
+289 KDQNGNAAFGGTSE
-303 AMRAYLTM
+303 ELKTYLIL
-311 MNAWY
+311 MNSWY
-316 EKGWLDKNFA
+316 NKGWLDKNFA
-326 DHTSDQVYA
+326 DHTSDQIYA
-335 IDSAKVNSGKVGA
+335 IESAKINSGKVGA
-348 FVGRRGNSGGQMDSG
+348 FIGRRGNAGGQMDSG
-363 DKFTDGIM
+363 DKLTEGIM
-371 IYGAPPA
+371 IYGARPA
-378 INDVYGG
+378 INDVYGSD
-385 EELKNN
+385 EMKNK

-412 TEEELKTILP
+412 TEDELKTILT

-428 SEEGSTLL
+428 SDEGSALL
-436 ALGMDKEEFESIQD
+436 ALGLIKEEFESIQD
-450 PTYIKYGLE
+450 PTYKKYGLE
-459 DGAYTKTV
+459 DGAYTKTINE
-467 MDDGQIVYDRNPK
+467 DGSVVFERNPK
-480 LIEDNDL
+480 LLEDNNL
-487 ASAMALKRLTCGYY
+487 ASAMALKRVTCGYY

-514 ISALRNMT
+514 ACSLRNMT
-522 TWDYYLNTGYI
+522 EWDYYLNTGYI

-544 EAALFSKVY
+544 EAAVYSKVY

-564 PKFIMGVLDINGVDW
+564 PKFIMGVLDVNGVDW
-579 DNYAKMLNK
+579 DNYCKMLNK

-598 QRVFDTY
+598 QRVFDSY

>member
-1 MGQSLITIEDKKRG
+1 MKKLVAILLSMLLILSLISCNKG
-15 EKMKKALLTIT
+15 E
-26 LILLFV
+26 
-32 LLVSCGKE
+32 
-40 QVKDMEKKETVEV
+40 VKSGEEAKTETVEV

-95 VTGSERD
+95 VTGAERD

-117 DMSYCSS
+117 DMSYCTS
-124 TATELYEDDII
+124 TATELYEDDIT

-140 YIEEYMPNYAEIIKD
+140 YIEEYMPNYSRIIKD
-155 PEFVPYVYSPVE
+155 PEFVPYVYSPVD

-188 LCYRRDWV
+188 LNYRRDWV
-196 AKYGENPFTGESF
+196 AKYGTNPFTGEKF

-224 DVVFPSGNENPLY
+224 DVVFPNGTENPIY
-237 VSDWEWMFGI
+237 VSDWEWMFEI
-247 FEKAMED
+247 FEKAMAD

-262 ISLFY
+262 ISIYY
-267 KGYNESGGNFDSAF
+267 KGFSEAGGNFDSAF
-281 GGGCPLWY
+281 GGGCPMWY
-289 KDQDGNATFGGTSE
+289 KDQNGNAAFGGTSE
-303 AMRAYLTM
+303 ELKTYLIL
-311 MNAWY
+311 MNSWY
-316 EKGWLDKNFA
+316 NKGWLDKNFA
-326 DHTSDQVYA
+326 DHTSDQIYA
-335 IDSAKVNSGKVGA
+335 IESAKINSGKVGA
-348 FVGRRGNSGGQMDSG
+348 FIGRRGNAGGQMDSG
-363 DKFTDGIM
+363 DKLTEGIM
-371 IYGAPPA
+371 IYGARPA
-378 INDVYGG
+378 INDVYGSD
-385 EELKNN
+385 EMKNK

-412 TEEELKTILP
+412 TEDELKTILT

-428 SEEGSTLL
+428 SDEGSALL
-436 ALGMDKEEFESIQD
+436 ALGLSKEEFESIQD
-450 PTYIKYGLE
+450 PTYKKYGLE
-459 DGAYTKTV
+459 DGAYTKTINE
-467 MDDGQIVYDRNPK
+467 DGSVVFERNPK
-480 LIEDNDL
+480 LLDDNNL
-487 ASAMALKRLTCGYY
+487 ASAMALKRVTCGYY
-501 VPGIVPALNRSYD
+501 VPEIVPALNRSYD
-514 ISALRNMT
+514 ACSLRNMT
-522 TWDYYLNTGYI
+522 EWDYYLNTGYI

-544 EAALFSKVY
+544 EAAVYSKVY

-564 PKFIMGVLDINGVDW
+564 PKFIMGVLDVNGVDW
-579 DNYAKMLNK
+579 DNYCKMLNK

-598 QRVFDTY
+598 QRVFDSY

>member
-1 MGQSLITIEDKKRG
+1 MKKLVAILLSMLLILSLISCNKG
-15 EKMKKALLTIT
+15 E
-26 LILLFV
+26 
-32 LLVSCGKE
+32 
-40 QVKDMEKKETVEV
+40 VKSGEEAKTETVEV

-66 MSYDDNPAV
+66 MSYDENPAV

-95 VTGSERD
+95 VTGAERD

-117 DMSYCSS
+117 DMSYCTS

-140 YIEEYMPNYAEIIKD
+140 YIEEYMPNYSRIIKD
-155 PEFVPYVYSPVE
+155 PEFVPYVYSPVD

-188 LCYRRDWV
+188 LNYRRDWV
-196 AKYGENPFTGESF
+196 AKYGTNPFTGEKF

-224 DVVFPSGNENPLY
+224 DVVFPNGTENPIY
-237 VSDWEWMFGI
+237 VSDWEWMFEI
-247 FEKAMED
+247 FEKAMAD

-262 ISLFY
+262 ISIYY
-267 KGYNESGGNFDSAF
+267 KGFSEAGGNFDSAF
-281 GGGCPLWY
+281 GGGCPMWY
-289 KDQDGNATFGGTSE
+289 KDQNGNAAFGGTSE
-303 AMRAYLTM
+303 ELKTYLIL
-311 MNAWY
+311 MNSWY
-316 EKGWLDKNFA
+316 NKGWLDKNFA
-326 DHTSDQVYA
+326 DHTSDQIYA
-335 IDSAKVNSGKVGA
+335 IESAKINSGKVGA
-348 FVGRRGNSGGQMDSG
+348 FIGRRGNAGGQMDSG
-363 DKFTDGIM
+363 DKLTEGIM
-371 IYGAPPA
+371 IYGARPA
-378 INDVYGG
+378 INDVYGSD
-385 EELKNN
+385 EMKNK

-412 TEEELKTILP
+412 TEDELKTILT

-428 SEEGSTLL
+428 SDEGSALL
-436 ALGMDKEEFESIQD
+436 ALGLNKEEFESIQD
-450 PTYIKYGLE
+450 PTYKKYGLE
-459 DGAYTKTV
+459 DGAYTKTINE
-467 MDDGQIVYDRNPK
+467 DGSVVFERNPK
-480 LIEDNDL
+480 LLEDNNL
-487 ASAMALKRLTCGYY
+487 ASAMALKRVTCGYY

-514 ISALRNMT
+514 TCSLRNMT
-522 TWDYYLNTGYI
+522 EWDYYLNTGYI

-544 EAALFSKVY
+544 EAAVYSKVY

-564 PKFIMGVLDINGVDW
+564 PKFIMGVLDVNGVDW
-579 DNYAKMLNK
+579 DNYCKMLNK

-598 QRVFDTY
+598 QRVFDSY

>member
-1 MGQSLITIEDKKRG
+1 MKKLVAILLSMLLILSLISCNKG
-15 EKMKKALLTIT
+15 E
-26 LILLFV
+26 
-32 LLVSCGKE
+32 
-40 QVKDMEKKETVEV
+40 VKSGEEAKTETVEV

-95 VTGSERD
+95 VTGAERD

-117 DMSYCSS
+117 DMSYCTS

-140 YIEEYMPNYAEIIKD
+140 YIEEYMPNYSRIIKD
-155 PEFVPYVYSPVE
+155 PEFVPYVYSPVD

-188 LCYRRDWV
+188 LNYRRDWV
-196 AKYGENPFTGESF
+196 AKYGTNPFTGEKF

-224 DVVFPSGNENPLY
+224 DVVFPNGTENPIY
-237 VSDWEWMFGI
+237 VSDWEWMFEI
-247 FEKAMED
+247 FEKAMAD
-254 LGITDGYC
+254 LDITDGYC
-262 ISLFY
+262 ISIYY
-267 KGYNESGGNFDSAF
+267 KGFSEAGGNFDSAF
-281 GGGCPLWY
+281 GGGCPMWY
-289 KDQDGNATFGGTSE
+289 KDQNGNAAFGGTSE
-303 AMRAYLTM
+303 ELKTYLIL
-311 MNAWY
+311 MNSWY
-316 EKGWLDKNFA
+316 NKGWLDKNFA
-326 DHTSDQVYA
+326 DHTSDQIYA
-335 IDSAKVNSGKVGA
+335 IESAKINSGKVGA
-348 FVGRRGNSGGQMDSG
+348 FIGRRGNAGGQMDSG
-363 DKFTDGIM
+363 DKLTEGIM
-371 IYGAPPA
+371 IYGARPA
-378 INDVYGG
+378 INDVYGSD
-385 EELKNN
+385 EMKNK

-412 TEEELKTILP
+412 TEDELKTILT

-428 SEEGSTLL
+428 SDEGSALL
-436 ALGMDKEEFESIQD
+436 ALGLRKEEFESIQD
-450 PTYIKYGLE
+450 PTYKKYGLE
-459 DGAYTKTV
+459 DGAYTKTINA
-467 MDDGQIVYDRNPK
+467 DGSVVFERNPK
-480 LIEDNDL
+480 LLEDNNL
-487 ASAMALKRLTCGYY
+487 ASAMALKRVTCGYY

-514 ISALRNMT
+514 TCSLRNMT
-522 TWDYYLNTGYI
+522 EWDYYLNTGYI

-544 EAALFSKVY
+544 EAAVYSKVY

-564 PKFIMGVLDINGVDW
+564 PKFIMGVLDVNGVDW
-579 DNYAKMLNK
+579 DNYCKMLNK

-598 QRVFDTY
+598 QRVFDSY

>member
-1 MGQSLITIEDKKRG
+1 
-15 EKMKKALLTIT
+15 MKKLVAILLSML
-26 LILLFV
+26 LILSLF
-32 LLVSCGKE
+32 SCNKGE
-40 QVKDMEKKETVEV
+40 VKSGEEAKTETVEV

-95 VTGSERD
+95 VTGAERD

-117 DMSYCSS
+117 DMSYCTS

-140 YIEEYMPNYAEIIKD
+140 YIEEYMPNYSRIIKD
-155 PEFVPYVYSPVE
+155 PEFVPYVYSPVD

-188 LCYRRDWV
+188 LNYRRDWV
-196 AKYGENPFTGESF
+196 AKYGTNPFTGEKF

-224 DVVFPSGNENPLY
+224 DVVFPNGTENPIY
-237 VSDWEWMFGI
+237 VSDWEWMFEI
-247 FEKAMED
+247 FEKAMAD

-262 ISLFY
+262 ISIYY
-267 KGYNESGGNFDSAF
+267 KGFSEAGGNFDSAF
-281 GGGCPLWY
+281 GGGCPMWY
-289 KDQDGNATFGGTSE
+289 KDQNGNAAFGGTSE
-303 AMRAYLTM
+303 ELKTYLIL
-311 MNAWY
+311 MNSWY
-316 EKGWLDKNFA
+316 KKGWLDKNFA
-326 DHTSDQVYA
+326 DHTSDQIYA
-335 IDSAKVNSGKVGA
+335 IESAKINSGKVGA
-348 FVGRRGNSGGQMDSG
+348 FIGRRGNAGGQMDSG
-363 DKFTDGIM
+363 DKLTDGIM
-371 IYGAPPA
+371 IYGARPA
-378 INDVYGG
+378 INDVYGSD
-385 EELKNN
+385 EMKNK

-412 TEEELKTILP
+412 TEDELKTILT

-428 SEEGSTLL
+428 SDEGSALL
-436 ALGMDKEEFESIQD
+436 ALGLNKEEFESIQD
-450 PTYIKYGLE
+450 PTYKKYGLE
-459 DGAYTKTV
+459 DGAYTKTINE
-467 MDDGQIVYDRNPK
+467 DGSVVFERNPK
-480 LIEDNDL
+480 LLEDNNL
-487 ASAMALKRLTCGYY
+487 ASAMALKRVTCGYY

-514 ISALRNMT
+514 TCSLRNMT
-522 TWDYYLNTGYI
+522 EWDYYLNTGYI

-544 EAALFSKVY
+544 EAAVYSKVY

-564 PKFIMGVLDINGVDW
+564 PKFIMGVLDVNGVDW
-579 DNYAKMLNK
+579 DNYCKMLNK

-598 QRVFDTY
+598 QRVFDSY

>member
-1 MGQSLITIEDKKRG
+1 MKKLVAILLSMLLILSLISCNKG
-15 EKMKKALLTIT
+15 E
-26 LILLFV
+26 
-32 LLVSCGKE
+32 
-40 QVKDMEKKETVEV
+40 VKSGEEAKTETVEV

-95 VTGSERD
+95 VTGAERD

-117 DMSYCSS
+117 DMSYCTS

-140 YIEEYMPNYAEIIKD
+140 YIEEYMPNYSRIIKD
-155 PEFVPYVYSPVE
+155 PEFVPYVYSPVD
-167 GEKKILSLYNLKS
+167 GDKKILSLYNLKS

-188 LCYRRDWV
+188 LNYRRDWV
-196 AKYGENPFTGESF
+196 AKYGTNPFTGEKF

-224 DVVFPSGNENPLY
+224 DVVFPNGTENPIY
-237 VSDWEWMFGI
+237 VSDWEWMFEI
-247 FEKAMED
+247 FEKAMAD

-262 ISLFY
+262 ISIYY
-267 KGYNESGGNFDSAF
+267 KGFSEAGGNFDSAF
-281 GGGCPLWY
+281 GGGCPMWY
-289 KDQDGNATFGGTSE
+289 KDQNGNAAFGGTSE
-303 AMRAYLTM
+303 ELKTYLIL
-311 MNAWY
+311 MNSWY
-316 EKGWLDKNFA
+316 NKGWLDKNFA
-326 DHTSDQVYA
+326 DHTSDQIYA
-335 IDSAKVNSGKVGA
+335 IESAKINSGKVGA
-348 FVGRRGNSGGQMDSG
+348 FIGRRGNAGGQMDSG
-363 DKFTDGIM
+363 DKLTEGIM
-371 IYGAPPA
+371 IYGARPA
-378 INDVYGG
+378 INDVYGSD
-385 EELKNN
+385 EMKNK

-412 TEEELKTILP
+412 TEDELKTILT

-428 SEEGSTLL
+428 SDEGSALL
-436 ALGMDKEEFESIQD
+436 ALGLNKEEFESIQD
-450 PTYIKYGLE
+450 PTYKKYGLE
-459 DGAYTKTV
+459 DGAYTKTINE
-467 MDDGQIVYDRNPK
+467 DGSVVFERNPK
-480 LIEDNDL
+480 LLEDNNL
-487 ASAMALKRLTCGYY
+487 ASAMALKRVTCGYY

-514 ISALRNMT
+514 ACSLRNMT
-522 TWDYYLNTGYI
+522 EWDYYLNTGYI

-544 EAALFSKVY
+544 EAAVYSKVY

-564 PKFIMGVLDINGVDW
+564 PKFIMGVLDVNGVDW
-579 DNYAKMLNK
+579 DNYCKMLNK

-598 QRVFDTY
+598 QRVFDSY